1 MIYQI
6 YSIIFLVILIF
17 NIFRFEI
24 PYIEYAIF
32 KPYIAKNLCVNKD
45 KPRSC
50 CEGMCF
56 REKQLKQIASTHETD
71 TSNEKNSNKIPQ
83 IKETKEFLPTHVIL
97 PQAVGV
103 PFDYPKHVE
112 AIIEFRCIS
121 VIFVPPR
128 F

>member
-1 MIYQI
+1 
-6 YSIIFLVILIF
+6 LVILIF